1 MELQVF
7 ITENQDYINL
17 FKNEGL
23 KVIKYRDL
31 IIVKNYYDKPLT
43 FGGDNDYWK
52 MYCRGAIIDTIK
64 NKVICLPPTKSILT
78 DMDYTFVDGETQCL
92 VDGTMINLFY
102 TNEQWLL
109 ATRSEIGGHN
119 KWINKKSFKKM
130 FEECCDIDM
139 NLLDKDC
146 SYSFVMRHKE
156 NRNVSPVKENEV
168 YLVEVYKFNLDSPS
182 KVIERL
188 TLDQY
193 PSNIQKINTV
203 CTSPPCDMESML
215 NNYEIKGF
223 TIKKG
228 NRRYKIVNPEFE
240 RVKNLKVNMNNE
252 LLNYIELRKNGN
264 LKEYLKYF
272 PEHSKL
278 FDNYRGKIHNL
289 SNELYSNYKD
299 CFIFKKKDKKELPY
313 HLKPFVNEIHKN
325 YLKNKKPTTWQDI
338 KDYIHGLPPKRLVF
352 ALNYSV

>member
-1 MELQVF
+1 MELQVL
-7 ITENQDYINL
+7 INETEDYINL

-43 FGGDNDYWK
+43 FSGDNDYWK

-64 NKVICLPPTKSILT
+64 NKVICLPPAKSIIT
-78 DMDYTFVDGETQCL
+78 DMDYTFVGGETQCL

-102 TNEQWLL
+102 NNRWLL
-109 ATRSEIGGHN
+109 ATRGEIGGHN
-119 KWINKKSFKKM
+119 KWKNKKTFKKM

-156 NRNVSPVKENEV
+156 NRNVSPIKENEV
-168 YLVEVYKFNLDSPS
+168 YLVEVYKFNYHLPT
-182 KVIERL
+182 KGIERL
-188 TLDQY
+188 HSDQY
-193 PSNIQKINTV
+193 PDSIQKINTIENPHI
-203 CTSPPCDMESML
+203 SMKSMET
-215 NNYEIKGF
+215 NYEIKGY
-223 TIKKG
+223 TIKEG

-240 RVKNLKVNMNNE
+240 KVKNLKINMNNE

-264 LKEYLKYF
+264 LIEYLKYF
-272 PEHSKL
+272 PEHSQL

-289 SNELYSNYKD
+289 SNELYNNYKD
-299 CFIFKKKDKKELPY
+299 CFIFKKKEKKELPY

-325 YLKNKKPTTWQDI
+325 YLINKVPTTWKDI
-338 KDYIHGLPPKRLVF
+338 KDYIHNLPPKRLVF
-352 ALNYSV
+352 ALNYSK

>member
-64 NKVICLPPTKSILT
+64 NKVICLPPVKSILT
-78 DMDYTFVDGETQCL
+78 DMDYTFVGETQSL
-92 VDGTMINLFY
+92 VDGTMINLFHK
-102 TNEQWLL
+102 NEQWLL

-168 YLVEVYKFNLDSPS
+168 YLVEVYKFNYHLPT
-182 KVIERL
+182 KGIERL

-193 PSNIQKINTV
+193 PSNIQKINTL
-203 CTSPPCDMESML
+203 CLQSISNMESME
-215 NNYEIKGF
+215 NNYEIKGY

-352 ALNYSV
+352 ALNYSE

>member
-1 MELQVF
+1 MELQVL
-7 ITENQDYINL
+7 INETEDYINL

-43 FGGDNDYWK
+43 FSGDNDYWK

-64 NKVICLPPTKSILT
+64 NKVICLPPAKSIIT
-78 DMDYTFVDGETQCL
+78 DMDYTFVGGETQCL

-102 TNEQWLL
+102 NNRWLL
-109 ATRSEIGGHN
+109 ATRGEIGGHN
-119 KWINKKSFKKM
+119 KWKNKKSFKKM

-182 KVIERL
+182 KMIERL
-188 TLDQY
+188 TTDKY
-193 PSNIQKINTV
+193 PTSIQKINTV

-223 TIKKG
+223 TIKVG
-228 NRRYKIVNPEFE
+228 NQRYKIVNPEFE

-313 HLKPFVNEIHKN
+313 HLKPFVNEIHKQ
-325 YLKNKKPTTWQDI
+325 YLENKIPTTWHHI

-352 ALNYSV
+352 ALNYSE